1 MYYSKLRNR
10 TIQTYHKISTFPYS
24 LSSLF
29 VGKSKIDTLTSKNPQ
44 LQSPHRLVSSYCP
57 ESFDGFVKNK
67 LPGKLFL
74 TCPSDLQCIG
84 PTTELKPR
92 ACRSDGQ

>member
-74 TCPSDLQCIG
+74 ISIMKQFLCIVR
-84 PTTELKPR
+84 TYFVPR
-92 ACRSDGQ
+92 GVTIYH